1 MKRLV
6 LSAISLGVLGATS
19 IAHAQSSVTL
29 YGIIDESVTFL
40 HNQGGKNQW
49 ATLAGNLQGSRWG
62 LKGSEDLGGG
72 MKAIFQLENGF
83 DPNNGRLGQG
93 GREFGRQAYVGVTHG
108 GFGTVTL
115 GRQYTPDTDMVQ
127 GITADNYFGSVF
139 ATPGDVDN
147 YDNSVR
153 VNNSIKYVSPVF
165 AGLQAEGL
173 YAFGGQAGSVGDRR
187 AWGAALS
194 YTSGPLA
201 LAASY
206 QYYNGGSVTAGI
218 RSFANTTS
226 DSIFNGPVNSGYDSA
241 ASIKIARVAGQY
253 TIGPV
258 NVGASYSNA
267 RYTSDLHSLFGQTQK
282 YNTGNV
288 FATYQAT
295 PALLAGVG
303 YSYTRATG
311 DTSAKYHQ
319 VSLGADYSLSKRT
332 DVYLIGA
339 WQKALGSQRL
349 DLVNSAGTVTGTTV
363 TQANA
368 SIGSYGFVGANGA
381 AQEYVALGI
390 RHKF

>member
-6 LSAISLGVLGATS
+6 LSTISLGVLAATPA
-19 IAHAQSSVTL
+19 AHAQSSVTL
-29 YGIIDESVTFL
+29 YGVIDDSISFV

-49 ATLAGNLQGSRWG
+49 AMLSGNLSGSRWG
-62 LKGSEDLGGG
+62 LKGTEDLGGG
-72 MKAIFQLENGF
+72 LKTVFQLENGF
-83 DPNNGRLGQG
+83 DPNNGHLNQG
-93 GREFGRQAYVGVTHG
+93 GREFGRQAFVGLSHNAY
-108 GFGTVTL
+108 GTLTL
-115 GRQYTPDTDMVQ
+115 GRQYSPDTDMVQ

-147 YDNSVR
+147 YDNSIR
-153 VNNSIKYVSPVF
+153 VNNAVKYASPVWSGF
-165 AGLQAEGL
+165 QAEGL
-173 YAFGGQAGSVGDRR
+173 YAFGNQAGSIGDRR
-187 AWGAALS
+187 AWGAGLA
-194 YTSGPLA
+194 YTNGPIA

-206 QYYNGGSVTAGI
+206 QYYNGGAVTTGV
-218 RSFANTTS
+218 RSFATTTS
-226 DSIFNGPVNSGYDSA
+226 DTNFNGPINSGYDSA
-241 ASIKIARVAGQY
+241 ASLKIARVAGLY
-253 TIGPV
+253 TVGPV
-258 NVGASYSNA
+258 NVGASYSNVQ
-267 RYTSDLHSLFGQTQK
+267 YTTDTHSVFGSKQK

-339 WQKALGSQRL
+339 WQKALGQQRV
-349 DLVNSAGTVTGTTV
+349 LVTDPVTGVTTSSI
-363 TQANA
+363 TTANA
-368 SIGSYGFVGANGA
+368 SIGSYGFAGANGA
-381 AQEYVALGI
+381 AQEMVALGI